1 MSPGTDG
8 RHSPG
13 AATSIGAAL
22 EHPLVGRYR
31 RRTALTIAYLGGL
44 VAMFAGSYLGARVSV
59 GGDVLDTVSTT
70 GFDALSMV
78 FIALVTLT
86 LLVVPVCY
94 ALWNG
99 GPGLA
104 ALLPLVPVALG
115 DLVVGSYVLDLDLA
129 TGLTVGASAAALA
142 LVAADARRAGSL
154 RFWEAPIDDDGLL
167 FVTAVSLVGAFGVA
181 RFVAA
186 APAYVYEWY
195 APFGALWLVPAVV
208 VGSYWLRRLRSAW
221 RSRSTAAALTT
232 RLTGR

>member
-1 MSPGTDG
+1 MTDE
-8 RHSPG
+8 SDAPD
-13 AATSIGAAL
+13 ATASIGVAL
-22 EHPLVGRYR
+22 DHPLVGRYR

-44 VAMFAGSYLGARVSV
+44 VAMFVTSYLGAQVTV
-59 GGDVLDTVSTT
+59 GGDVLDTVSSK

-78 FIALVTLT
+78 FIAFVTLT
-86 LLVVPVCY
+86 LLVVPFCY

-104 ALLPLVPVALG
+104 ALLPVVPVALG
-115 DLVVGSYVLDLDLA
+115 DLVVGSYVLGLDLA
-129 TGLTVGASAAALA
+129 TGLTVGASAAAVA

-154 RFWEAPIDDDGLL
+154 RFWAVPIDDDGLL
-167 FVTAVSLVGAFGVA
+167 FVTAVSIVAAFGVA

-195 APFGALWLVPAVV
+195 APFGGLWLVPAGI

-221 RSRSTAAALTT
+221 QPRTNTTAD
-232 RLTGR
+232 

>member
-1 MSPGTDG
+1 MSTDTG
-8 RHSPG
+8 DRHSPG
-13 AATSIGAAL
+13 AAASIGAAL

-59 GGDVLDTVSTT
+59 GGDVLDTVSTK

-78 FIALVTLT
+78 FIAFVMLT
-86 LLVVPVCY
+86 LLIVPVCY

-99 GPGLA
+99 GPGMA

-142 LVAADARRAGSL
+142 LVATDARRAGSL

-186 APAYVYEWY
+186 APTYVYEWY
-195 APFGALWLVPAVV
+195 APFGTLWLVPAGV
-208 VGSYWLRRLRSAW
+208 VGSYWLRRLRSVW
-221 RSRSTAAALTT
+221 RPRTNTTAD
-232 RLTGR
+232 